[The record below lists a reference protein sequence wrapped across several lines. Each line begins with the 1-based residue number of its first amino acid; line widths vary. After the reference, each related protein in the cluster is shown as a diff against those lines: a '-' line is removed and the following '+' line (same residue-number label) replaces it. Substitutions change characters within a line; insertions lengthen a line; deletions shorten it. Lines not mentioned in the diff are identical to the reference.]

1 MQEIEH
7 RINSDISSEE
17 PEADQPSS
25 KFTFAK
31 AITGGRNKISW
42 DNKHRTWKLNI
53 KPPETVTKY
62 LEEKKLTLTVPLGL
76 SKAAFDNERRE
87 TFRRAVNVWN
97 ELYKNNGVVHFKIRL
112 PEKFEKET
120 ITIPHQEGC
129 QRRPHDSDS
138 EDEEESDDDI
148 ALGP

>member
-31 AITGGRNKISW
+31 AITGVRNKISW
-42 DNKHRTWKLNI
+42 DNKHRTWKLAIQPQEN
-53 KPPETVTKY
+53 VTKH
-62 LEEKKLTLTVPLGL
+62 LEKENLTLTVPMGL
-76 SKAAFDNERRE
+76 TKAAFENQRTE
-87 TFRRAVNVWN
+87 TFRTAVIVWN
-97 ELYKNNGVVHFKIRL
+97 ELYKSGAQFKIRL

-129 QRRPHDSDS
+129 QRRPNGSDS

-148 ALGP
+148 ALSF